1 MPTKN
6 LLPFKKMTINTLQVL
21 SPYSQDLLKELTFH
35 DELALE
41 QSLQK
46 AHKLFEDRKQWIAPY
61 QRILMLE
68 KVQDIMKSRLEE
80 LTLLAA
86 SEGGKPYQDSKVEVL
101 RAINGV
107 KIAAEEISR
116 LTGHQ
121 IPMGLT
127 ASSTNR
133 LAWTMREPI
142 GVVVSISAFNH
153 PLNLIVHQTITAF
166 AAGCPVI
173 VKPASTTPLSC
184 LRFLEILQE
193 AGIPEGWVQGLI
205 LENDLAEI
213 LATDTRVQYLSFIG
227 SAKVGWYLKTKI
239 APGTRIALEHGGT
252 APVIVAE
259 DCEIGEL
266 VSPLSKGAFYHAG
279 QVCVSVQKVF
289 VHENLARILAEE
301 ISRSADSL
309 IVGDP
314 LDPKTDVGPLISSKE
329 VSRIHSWVLEAIEE
343 GAELLTGG
351 TILSN
356 NCYAPTVLWNPS
368 KTSKVSLEE
377 VFGPVVCVYPYS
389 DRDQAIQQA
398 NAVPYHFQSAV
409 FTQNLDIAL
418 DTMQKLNA
426 TAVMINDHTAF
437 RVDWMP
443 FGGRDQS
450 GEGMGGIAY
459 SMHEMTR
466 IKLVVFK
473 SKYL

>member
-1 MPTKN
+1 MSQ
-6 LLPFKKMTINTLQVL
+6 LLNVYSPFSN
-21 SPYSQDLLKELTFH
+21 EL
-35 DELALE
+35 
-41 QSLQK
+41 LQK
-46 AHKLFEDRKQWIAPY
+46 IPFNTAADLENALLTAHGLFQDRSRWIPAHR
-61 QRILMLE
+61 RIELLE
-68 KVQDIMKSRLEE
+68 KVQELMKNRVEE
-80 LTLLAA
+80 LCQLAA

-107 KIAAEEISR
+107 KIAAEEIGR
-116 LTGHQ
+116 LTGTQ

-127 ASSTNR
+127 AASTNR
-133 LAWTMREPI
+133 LAWTVREPI
-142 GVVVSISAFNH
+142 GVVASISAFNH

-173 VKPASTTPLSC
+173 VKPAGTTPLSC
-184 LRFLEILQE
+184 IRFLEILEE
-193 AGIPEGWVQGLI
+193 AGIPEGWVQGLV
-205 LENDLAEI
+205 LDNELAEK
-213 LATDTRVQYLSFIG
+213 LATDSRVNYLSFIG
-227 SAKVGWYLKTKI
+227 SGKVGWYLKSKL

-259 DCEIGEL
+259 DCDVSEL
-266 VSPLSKGAFYHAG
+266 VGPLAKGGFYHAG

-289 VHENLARILAEE
+289 AHKSIARELAEG
-301 ISRSADSL
+301 IAKAAQKL
-309 IVGDP
+309 KVGDP
-314 LDPKTDVGPLISSKE
+314 FSEDTEVGPLILPKE
-329 VSRIHSWVLEAIEE
+329 VERIDAWVQEAISE

-351 TILSN
+351 EKLPN

-368 KTSKVSLEE
+368 AGSKVSQEE
-377 VFGPVVCVYPYS
+377 IFGPVICIYPYQ

-426 TAVMINDHTAF
+426 NAVMVNDHTAF

-450 GEGMGGIAY
+450 GEGMGGIPY

-466 IKLVVFK
+466 TKLLVFK